1 MQNTSLYHCIRIYL
15 EHTFSARARLGHIV
29 TQTYLYKFGLS
40 LTPACG
46 LCQQQDEILQ
56 HILKDCMV
64 ELPDV
69 KRIYNYDMEVVLNN
83 SSLWKLA
90 QHIYWRHYAIGSEA
104 GCM

>member
-1 MQNTSLYHCIRIYL
+1 
-15 EHTFSARARLGHIV
+15 
-29 TQTYLYKFGLS
+29 
-40 LTPACG
+40 
-46 LCQQQDEILQ
+46 
-56 HILKDCMV
+56 MV